1 MVPSNKPWLIRRTK
15 YPKQKNYMPINI
27 SSIAHFVP
35 PDIFTNSYFE
45 DKVDTTD
52 EWIKTR
58 TGISERRFQT
68 EGHLSDL
75 LLPAVEQCLK
85 ERGIGPEEIDCVIVA
100 TITPDNRFPSAS
112 ATLQAKAGMVNAWG
126 YDISAAC
133 SGFLYG
139 LMTGAGLITGGT
151 CKKVLVCGGDKMS
164 SILNFKDRTTCI
176 LFGDGGGVALLES
189 TDDDSIGIQDSILRM
204 DGKGGQFL
212 YMSDHG
218 DGAKAP
224 FEEYPDEIKEH
235 YVIQDGQSVFKS
247 AVVGMADVSAEI
259 MERNALTADDISWL
273 VPHQA
278 NLRIIDATARRM
290 GLDPSKVIIN
300 IDKYGNTTAGTIPIC
315 LSELHHEGKL
325 KYGDKVILASFG
337 AGFTWGSILLTWG
350 IKS

>member
-1 MVPSNKPWLIRRTK
+1 
-15 YPKQKNYMPINI
+15 MPVTI
-27 SSIAHFVP
+27 SSIAHYVP
-35 PDIFTNSYFE
+35 QEIFPNSYFE
-45 DKVDTTD
+45 DKVETSD
-52 EWIKTR
+52 EWIQSR
-58 TGISERRFQT
+58 TGIKERRFLM
-68 EGHLSDL
+68 EGELSDM
-75 LLPAVEQCLK
+75 LLPAVEQCLS

-112 ATLQAKAGMVNAWG
+112 ATLQHKAGMTNAWG
-126 YDISAAC
+126 YDLSAAC
-133 SGFLYG
+133 SGFLYA
-139 LMTGAGLITGGT
+139 LMSGVGLIDSGT

-164 SILNFKDRTTCI
+164 SILNFNDRTTCI
-176 LFGDGGGVALLES
+176 LFGDGGGVALLEK
-189 TDDDSIGIQDSILRM
+189 TEDQDIGIQDSILRM
-204 DGKGGQFL
+204 DGKGGQYL

-224 FEEYPDEIKEH
+224 FEKYPEEVKEH

-259 MERNALTADDISWL
+259 MERNNLTSDDIAWL

-315 LSELHHEGKL
+315 LSELHHQGKL
-325 KYGDKVILASFG
+325 NYGDKVILASFG

>member
-1 MVPSNKPWLIRRTK
+1 
-15 YPKQKNYMPINI
+15 MPITI
-27 SSIAHFVP
+27 SSIAHYVP
-35 PDIFTNSYFE
+35 QEIFPNSYFE
-45 DKVDTTD
+45 DKVETSD
-52 EWIKTR
+52 EWIQSR
-58 TGISERRFQT
+58 TGIKERRFLM
-68 EGHLSDL
+68 EGELSDM
-75 LLPAVEQCLK
+75 LLPAVEQCLS

-112 ATLQAKAGMVNAWG
+112 ATLQHKAGMTNAWG
-126 YDISAAC
+126 YDLSAAC
-133 SGFLYG
+133 SGFLYA
-139 LMTGAGLITGGT
+139 LMSGVGLIDSGT

-164 SILNFKDRTTCI
+164 SILNFNDRTTCI
-176 LFGDGGGVALLES
+176 LFGDGGGVALLEK
-189 TDDDSIGIQDSILRM
+189 TEDQDIGIQDSILRM
-204 DGKGGQFL
+204 DGKGGHYL

-224 FEEYPDEIKEH
+224 FEKYPEEVKEH

-259 MERNALTADDISWL
+259 MERNNLTSDDIAWL

-315 LSELHHEGKL
+315 LSELHHQGKL
-325 KYGDKVILASFG
+325 NYGDKVILASFG

>member
-1 MVPSNKPWLIRRTK
+1 
-15 YPKQKNYMPINI
+15 MPVTI

-35 PDIFTNSYFE
+35 QDIFPNSYFE
-45 DKVDTTD
+45 DKVETSD
-52 EWIKTR
+52 EWIQSR
-58 TGISERRFQT
+58 TGIKERRFLMDG
-68 EGHLSDL
+68 ELSDM
-75 LLPAVEQCLK
+75 LLPAVQQCLS

-112 ATLQAKAGMVNAWG
+112 ATLQHKAGMINAWG
-126 YDISAAC
+126 YDLSAAC
-133 SGFLYG
+133 SGFLYA
-139 LMTGAGLITGGT
+139 LMSGVGLIDSGT

-164 SILNFKDRTTCI
+164 SILNFNDRTTCI
-176 LFGDGGGVALLES
+176 LFGDGGGVALLER
-189 TDDDSIGIQDSILRM
+189 TEDQAIGIQDSILKM
-204 DGKGGQFL
+204 DGKGGQYL

-224 FEEYPDEIKEH
+224 FEKYPEEVKKH

-259 MERNALTADDISWL
+259 MERNNLTSDDIAWL

-300 IDKYGNTTAGTIPIC
+300 IDKFGNTTAGTIPIC

>member
-1 MVPSNKPWLIRRTK
+1 
-15 YPKQKNYMPINI
+15 MPVTI

-35 PDIFTNSYFE
+35 QDIFPNSYFE
-45 DKVDTTD
+45 DKVETSD
-52 EWIKTR
+52 EWIQSR
-58 TGISERRFQT
+58 TGIKERRFLMDG
-68 EGHLSDL
+68 ELSDM
-75 LLPAVEQCLK
+75 LLPAVQQCLS

-112 ATLQAKAGMVNAWG
+112 ATLQHKAGMINAWG
-126 YDISAAC
+126 YDLSAAC
-133 SGFLYG
+133 SGFLYA
-139 LMTGAGLITGGT
+139 LMSGVGLIDSGT

-164 SILNFKDRTTCI
+164 SILNFNDRTTCI
-176 LFGDGGGVALLES
+176 LFGDGGGVALLER
-189 TDDDSIGIQDSILRM
+189 TEDKAIGIQDSILRM
-204 DGKGGQFL
+204 DGKGGQYL

-224 FEEYPDEIKEH
+224 FEKYPEEVKKH

-259 MERNALTADDISWL
+259 MERNNLTSDDIAWL

-300 IDKYGNTTAGTIPIC
+300 IDKFGNTTAGTIPIC

>member
-1 MVPSNKPWLIRRTK
+1 MSVT
-15 YPKQKNYMPINI
+15 I
-27 SSIAHFVP
+27 SSIAHYVP
-35 PDIFTNSYFE
+35 QEIFPNSYFE
-45 DKVDTTD
+45 DKVETSD
-52 EWIKTR
+52 EWIQSR
-58 TGISERRFQT
+58 TGIKERRFLM
-68 EGHLSDL
+68 EGELSDM
-75 LLPAVEQCLK
+75 LLPAVEQCLS

-112 ATLQAKAGMVNAWG
+112 ATLQHKAGMTNAWG
-126 YDISAAC
+126 YDLSAAC
-133 SGFLYG
+133 SGFLYA
-139 LMTGAGLITGGT
+139 LMSGVGLIDSGT

-164 SILNFKDRTTCI
+164 SILNFNDRTTCI
-176 LFGDGGGVALLES
+176 LFGDGGGVALLEK
-189 TDDDSIGIQDSILRM
+189 TEDQDIGIQDSILRM
-204 DGKGGQFL
+204 DGKGGQYL

-224 FEEYPDEIKEH
+224 FEKYPEEVKEH

-259 MERNALTADDISWL
+259 MERNNLTSDDIAWL

-315 LSELHHEGKL
+315 LSELHHQGKL
-325 KYGDKVILASFG
+325 NYGDKVILASFG

>member
-1 MVPSNKPWLIRRTK
+1 
-15 YPKQKNYMPINI
+15 MPVTI

-35 PDIFTNSYFE
+35 TDIFPNSYFE
-45 DKVDTTD
+45 DKLETSD
-52 EWIKTR
+52 EWIQSR
-58 TGISERRFQT
+58 TGIKERRFLIDG
-68 EGHLSDL
+68 ELSDM
-75 LLPAVEQCLK
+75 LLPAVEQCLA

-112 ATLQAKAGMVNAWG
+112 ATLQYKAGMVNAWG

-133 SGFLYG
+133 SGFLYA
-139 LMTGAGLITGGT
+139 LMSGVGLIDSGI

-164 SILNFKDRTTCI
+164 TILNFNDRTTCI
-176 LFGDGGGVALLES
+176 LFGDGGGVALLEK
-189 TDDDSIGIQDSILRM
+189 TEEQAIGIQDSILRM
-204 DGKGGQFL
+204 DGNGGQFL

-218 DGAKAP
+218 DGVKAP
-224 FEEYPDEIKEH
+224 FEKYPEEVKEH
-235 YVIQDGQSVFKS
+235 YVIQEGQSVFKS

-259 MERNALTADDISWL
+259 MKRNNLTSDDIAWL

-315 LSELHHEGKL
+315 LSELHHDGKL

-350 IKS
+350 IES

>member
-1 MVPSNKPWLIRRTK
+1 
-15 YPKQKNYMPINI
+15 MPITI
-27 SSIAHFVP
+27 SSIAHYVP
-35 PDIFTNSYFE
+35 QEIFPNSYFE
-45 DKVDTTD
+45 DKVETSD
-52 EWIKTR
+52 EWIQSR
-58 TGISERRFQT
+58 TGIKERRFLI
-68 EGHLSDL
+68 EGELSDM
-75 LLPAVEQCLK
+75 LLPAVEQCLS

-112 ATLQAKAGMVNAWG
+112 ATLQHKAGMTNAWG
-126 YDISAAC
+126 YDLSAAC
-133 SGFLYG
+133 SGFLYA
-139 LMTGAGLITGGT
+139 LMSGVGLIDSGT

-164 SILNFKDRTTCI
+164 SILNFNDRTTCI
-176 LFGDGGGVALLES
+176 LFGDGGGVALLEK
-189 TDDDSIGIQDSILRM
+189 TEDQAIGIQDSILRM
-204 DGKGGQFL
+204 DGKGGQYL

-224 FEEYPDEIKEH
+224 FEKYPEEVKEH

-247 AVVGMADVSAEI
+247 AVVCMADVSAEI
-259 MERNALTADDISWL
+259 MERNKLTSDDIAWL

-315 LSELHHEGKL
+315 LSELHHQGKL
-325 KYGDKVILASFG
+325 NYGDKVILASFG

>member
-1 MVPSNKPWLIRRTK
+1 
-15 YPKQKNYMPINI
+15 MPVTI
-27 SSIAHFVP
+27 SSIAHYVP
-35 PDIFTNSYFE
+35 QEIFPNSYFE
-45 DKVDTTD
+45 DKVETSD
-52 EWIKTR
+52 EWIQSR
-58 TGISERRFQT
+58 TGIKERRFLM
-68 EGHLSDL
+68 EGELSDM
-75 LLPAVEQCLK
+75 LLPAVEQCLS

-112 ATLQAKAGMVNAWG
+112 ATLQHKAGMTNAWG
-126 YDISAAC
+126 YDLSAAC
-133 SGFLYG
+133 SGFLYA
-139 LMTGAGLITGGT
+139 LMSGVGLIDSGT

-164 SILNFKDRTTCI
+164 SILNFNDRTTCI
-176 LFGDGGGVALLES
+176 LFGDGGGVALLEK
-189 TDDDSIGIQDSILRM
+189 TEDQAIGIQDSILRM
-204 DGKGGQFL
+204 DGKGGQYL

-224 FEEYPDEIKEH
+224 FEKYPEEVKEH

-259 MERNALTADDISWL
+259 MERNNLTSDDIAWL

-315 LSELHHEGKL
+315 LSELHHQGKL
-325 KYGDKVILASFG
+325 NYGDKVILASFG
-337 AGFTWGSILLTWG
+337 AGYTWGSILLTWG

>member
-1 MVPSNKPWLIRRTK
+1 M
-15 YPKQKNYMPINI
+15 
-27 SSIAHFVP
+27 
-35 PDIFTNSYFE
+35 
-45 DKVDTTD
+45 
-52 EWIKTR
+52 
-58 TGISERRFQT
+58 
-68 EGHLSDL
+68 
-75 LLPAVEQCLK
+75 
-85 ERGIGPEEIDCVIVA
+85 
-100 TITPDNRFPSAS
+100 
-112 ATLQAKAGMVNAWG
+112 
-126 YDISAAC
+126 
-133 SGFLYG
+133 SGV
-139 LMTGAGLITGGT
+139 GLIDSGT

-164 SILNFKDRTTCI
+164 SILNFNDRTTCI
-176 LFGDGGGVALLES
+176 LFGDGGGVALLER
-189 TDDDSIGIQDSILRM
+189 TEDKAIGIQDSILRM
-204 DGKGGQFL
+204 DGKGGQYL

-224 FEEYPDEIKEH
+224 FEKYPEEVKEH

-259 MERNALTADDISWL
+259 MERNNLTSDDIAWL

-300 IDKYGNTTAGTIPIC
+300 IDKFGNTTAGTIPIC

>member
-1 MVPSNKPWLIRRTK
+1 
-15 YPKQKNYMPINI
+15 MPIYI

-58 TGISERRFQT
+58 TGISERRFLT

-151 CKKVLVCGGDKMS
+151 CKKVLVCGGDKMI
-164 SILNFKDRTTCI
+164 SILN
-176 LFGDGGGVALLES
+176 V
-189 TDDDSIGIQDSILRM
+189 
-204 DGKGGQFL
+204 
-212 YMSDHG
+212 
-218 DGAKAP
+218 
-224 FEEYPDEIKEH
+224 
-235 YVIQDGQSVFKS
+235 
-247 AVVGMADVSAEI
+247 
-259 MERNALTADDISWL
+259 
-273 VPHQA
+273 
-278 NLRIIDATARRM
+278 
-290 GLDPSKVIIN
+290 
-300 IDKYGNTTAGTIPIC
+300 
-315 LSELHHEGKL
+315 
-325 KYGDKVILASFG
+325 
-337 AGFTWGSILLTWG
+337 
-350 IKS
+350 

>member
-1 MVPSNKPWLIRRTK
+1 
-15 YPKQKNYMPINI
+15 MPVTI

-35 PDIFTNSYFE
+35 QDIFPNSYFE
-45 DKVDTTD
+45 DKVETSD
-52 EWIKTR
+52 EWIQSR
-58 TGISERRFQT
+58 TGIKERRFLMDG
-68 EGHLSDL
+68 ELSDM
-75 LLPAVEQCLK
+75 LLPAVQQCLS

-112 ATLQAKAGMVNAWG
+112 ATLQHKAGMINAWG
-126 YDISAAC
+126 YDLSAAC
-133 SGFLYG
+133 SGFLYA
-139 LMTGAGLITGGT
+139 LMSGVGLIDSGT

-164 SILNFKDRTTCI
+164 SILNFNDRTTCI
-176 LFGDGGGVALLES
+176 LFGDGGGVALLER
-189 TDDDSIGIQDSILRM
+189 TEDKAIGIQDSILKM
-204 DGKGGQFL
+204 DGKGGQYL

-224 FEEYPDEIKEH
+224 FEKYPEEVKEH

-259 MERNALTADDISWL
+259 MERNNLTSDDIAWL

-300 IDKYGNTTAGTIPIC
+300 IDKFGNTTAGTIPIC

>member
-1 MVPSNKPWLIRRTK
+1 
-15 YPKQKNYMPINI
+15 MPITI
-27 SSIAHFVP
+27 SSIAHYVP
-35 PDIFTNSYFE
+35 QEIFPNSYFE
-45 DKVDTTD
+45 DKVETSD
-52 EWIKTR
+52 EWIQSR
-58 TGISERRFQT
+58 TGIKERRFLM
-68 EGHLSDL
+68 EGELSDM
-75 LLPAVEQCLK
+75 LLPAVEQCLS

-112 ATLQAKAGMVNAWG
+112 ATLQHKAGMTNAWG
-126 YDISAAC
+126 YDLSAAC
-133 SGFLYG
+133 SGFLYA
-139 LMTGAGLITGGT
+139 LMSGVGLIDSGT

-164 SILNFKDRTTCI
+164 SILNFNDRTTCI
-176 LFGDGGGVALLES
+176 LFGDGGGVALLEK
-189 TDDDSIGIQDSILRM
+189 TEDQDIGIQDSILRI
-204 DGKGGQFL
+204 DGEGGQYL

-224 FEEYPDEIKEH
+224 FEKYPEEVKEH

-247 AVVGMADVSAEI
+247 AVVAMADVSAEI
-259 MERNALTADDISWL
+259 MERNNLTSDDIAWL

-315 LSELHHEGKL
+315 LSELHHQGKL
-325 KYGDKVILASFG
+325 NYGDKVILASFG
-337 AGFTWGSILLTWG
+337 AGYTWGSILLTWG

>member
-1 MVPSNKPWLIRRTK
+1 
-15 YPKQKNYMPINI
+15 MPVTI

-35 PDIFTNSYFE
+35 QDIFPNSYFE
-45 DKVDTTD
+45 DKVETSD
-52 EWIKTR
+52 EWIQSR
-58 TGISERRFQT
+58 TGIKERRFLMDG
-68 EGHLSDL
+68 ELSDM
-75 LLPAVEQCLK
+75 LLPAVQQCLS

-112 ATLQAKAGMVNAWG
+112 ATLQHKAGMINAWG
-126 YDISAAC
+126 YDLSAAC
-133 SGFLYG
+133 SGFLYA
-139 LMTGAGLITGGT
+139 LMSGVGLIDSGT

-164 SILNFKDRTTCI
+164 SILNFNDRTTCI
-176 LFGDGGGVALLES
+176 LFGDGGGVALLER
-189 TDDDSIGIQDSILRM
+189 TEDKAIGIQDSILRM
-204 DGKGGQFL
+204 DGKGGQYL

-218 DGAKAP
+218 DGATAP
-224 FEEYPDEIKEH
+224 FEKYPEEVKEH

-259 MERNALTADDISWL
+259 MERNNLTSDDIAWL

-300 IDKYGNTTAGTIPIC
+300 IDKFGNTTAGTIPIC

>member
-1 MVPSNKPWLIRRTK
+1 
-15 YPKQKNYMPINI
+15 MPVTI
-27 SSIAHFVP
+27 SSIAHHVP
-35 PDIFTNSYFE
+35 PDIFTNAYFE
-45 DKVDTTD
+45 DKVETSD
-52 EWIKTR
+52 EWIKSR
-58 TGISERRFQT
+58 TGISERRFQLQ
-68 EGHLSDL
+68 GDLSDM
-75 LLPAVEQCLK
+75 LLPAVEQCLS

-112 ATLQAKAGMVNAWG
+112 ATLQQKAGMVNAWG
-126 YDISAAC
+126 YDLSAAC
-133 SGFLYG
+133 SGFLYA
-139 LMTGAGLITGGT
+139 LMSGVGLIDSGT
-151 CKKVLVCGGDKMS
+151 CRKVLVCGGDKMS

-176 LFGDGGGVALLES
+176 LFGDGCGVALLER
-189 TDDDSIGIQDSILRM
+189 TDDQSIGIQDSILRM

-224 FEEYPDEIKEH
+224 FEEYPDEVKQN

-259 MERNALTADDISWL
+259 MERNNLKADDISWL

-290 GLDPSKVIIN
+290 GLDPAKVIIN

-315 LSELHHEGKL
+315 LSELHHQGKL
-325 KYGDKVILASFG
+325 QYGDKVILASFG

-350 IKS
+350 IRS

>member
-1 MVPSNKPWLIRRTK
+1 
-15 YPKQKNYMPINI
+15 MPVTI
-27 SSIAHFVP
+27 SSIAHYVP
-35 PDIFTNSYFE
+35 QEIFPNSYFE
-45 DKVDTTD
+45 DKVETSD
-52 EWIKTR
+52 EWIQSR
-58 TGISERRFQT
+58 TGIKERRFLM
-68 EGHLSDL
+68 EGELSDM
-75 LLPAVEQCLK
+75 LLPAVEQCLS

-112 ATLQAKAGMVNAWG
+112 ATLQHKAGMTNAWG
-126 YDISAAC
+126 YDLSAAC
-133 SGFLYG
+133 SGFLYA
-139 LMTGAGLITGGT
+139 LMSGVGLIDSGT

-164 SILNFKDRTTCI
+164 SILNFNDRTTCI
-176 LFGDGGGVALLES
+176 LFGDGGGVALLEK
-189 TDDDSIGIQDSILRM
+189 TEDQDIGIQDSILRM
-204 DGKGGQFL
+204 DGKGGQYL

-224 FEEYPDEIKEH
+224 FEKYPEEVKEH

-259 MERNALTADDISWL
+259 MERNNLTSDEIAWL

-315 LSELHHEGKL
+315 LSELHHQGKL
-325 KYGDKVILASFG
+325 NYGDKVILASFG

>member
-1 MVPSNKPWLIRRTK
+1 
-15 YPKQKNYMPINI
+15 MPVTI

-35 PDIFTNSYFE
+35 QDIFPNSYFE
-45 DKVDTTD
+45 DKVETSD
-52 EWIKTR
+52 EWIQSR
-58 TGISERRFQT
+58 TGIKERRFLMDG
-68 EGHLSDL
+68 ELSDM
-75 LLPAVEQCLK
+75 LLPAVQQCLS

-112 ATLQAKAGMVNAWG
+112 ATLQHKAGMINAWG
-126 YDISAAC
+126 YDLSAAC
-133 SGFLYG
+133 SGFLYA
-139 LMTGAGLITGGT
+139 LMSGVGLIDSGT

-164 SILNFKDRTTCI
+164 SILNFNDRTTCI
-176 LFGDGGGVALLES
+176 LFGDGGGVALLER
-189 TDDDSIGIQDSILRM
+189 TEDQAIGIQDSILRM
-204 DGKGGQFL
+204 DGKGGQYL

-224 FEEYPDEIKEH
+224 FEKYPEEVKEH

-259 MERNALTADDISWL
+259 MERNNLTSDDIAWL

-300 IDKYGNTTAGTIPIC
+300 IDKFGNTTAGTIPIC

>member
-1 MVPSNKPWLIRRTK
+1 
-15 YPKQKNYMPINI
+15 MPVTI
-27 SSIAHFVP
+27 SSIAHYVP
-35 PDIFTNSYFE
+35 QEIFPNSYFE
-45 DKVDTTD
+45 DKVETSD
-52 EWIKTR
+52 EWIQSR
-58 TGISERRFQT
+58 TGIKERRFLM
-68 EGHLSDL
+68 EGELSDM
-75 LLPAVEQCLK
+75 LLPAVEQCLS

-112 ATLQAKAGMVNAWG
+112 ATLQHKAGMTNAWG
-126 YDISAAC
+126 YDLSAAC
-133 SGFLYG
+133 SGFLYA
-139 LMTGAGLITGGT
+139 LMSGVGLIDSGT

-164 SILNFKDRTTCI
+164 SILNFNDRTTCI
-176 LFGDGGGVALLES
+176 LFGDGGGVALLEK
-189 TDDDSIGIQDSILRM
+189 TEDQDIGIQDSILRM
-204 DGKGGQFL
+204 DGKGGQYL

-224 FEEYPDEIKEH
+224 FEKYPEEVKEH

-259 MERNALTADDISWL
+259 MERNNLTSDDIAWL

-315 LSELHHEGKL
+315 LSELHRQGKL
-325 KYGDKVILASFG
+325 NYGDKVILASFG